1 MKKTVMIVTAILA
14 LAGLIYFLLPFL
26 FRVPQAQHPTSMP
39 PVVKE
44 SMDALLQSLEG
55 ELRIHRPD
63 TLPFLQTG
71 ISNQQLEQTQ
81 ASLGMSIHPEMQA
94 LYRWHNGL
102 ANDMELFP
110 GHGFWPLEQAI
121 RTNRE
126 LNEQYRER
134 GFSLLMAPEEHWL
147 ILFPDGAGDGYYYDP
162 VQTYGTGGV
171 FYNFRE
177 ARYYLNF
184 PSVKNLLKAIV
195 ECYQQGAYLPNGE
208 TDFEIEDRILNKYG
222 IANEG
227 Q

>member
-1 MKKTVMIVTAILA
+1 MKKTAMIVTAILA

-26 FRVPQAQHPTSMP
+26 FRVPQAQPPTSMP
-39 PVVKE
+39 PVVQE

-55 ELRIHRPD
+55 ELRIHHPD
-63 TLPFLQTG
+63 ALPFLQPG
-71 ISNQQLEQTQ
+71 ISDEQIRQ
-81 ASLGMSIHPEMQA
+81 AEARLGRSIHPEMQA
-94 LYRWHNGL
+94 LYQWHNGL
-102 ANDMELFP
+102 ANDIELFP
-110 GHGFWPLEQAI
+110 GHGFWSLEQAI

-126 LNEQYRER
+126 LNEQYREK
-134 GFSLLMAPEEHWL
+134 GFSLLMAHEEHWL
-147 ILFPDGAGDGYYYDP
+147 ILFPDNAGDGYYYDP
-162 VQTYGTGGV
+162 VQIYEISGI

-177 ARYYLNF
+177 SGYYRHF

-208 TDFEIEDRILNKYG
+208 TDFETEEHILNKYG